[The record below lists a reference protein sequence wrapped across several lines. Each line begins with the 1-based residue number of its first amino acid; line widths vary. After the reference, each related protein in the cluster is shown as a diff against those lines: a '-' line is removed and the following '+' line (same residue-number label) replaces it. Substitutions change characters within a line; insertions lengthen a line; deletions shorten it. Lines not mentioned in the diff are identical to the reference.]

1 MKTLIIYTSHTGFT
15 KRYAE
20 WIAEKMSGELLDL
33 RDAQKKSDDYF
44 KDFDAICY
52 GGWAMAG
59 NLVKGKWFLE
69 KASDWQDKRLAMFCV
84 GGSPNENPDVDAF
97 LQNVLT
103 EEQKKYIKVFYCQ
116 GGFNYE
122 KMKAP
127 SRLAMKM
134 FISTLRNKKDATE
147 KEKAMAEKMA
157 SSYDISD
164 VKYIEPIVAYLLE
177 KDNTVEVDAV
187 SGATM
192 SSEVIKDAV
201 RDALRSG
208 L

>member
-1 MKTLIIYTSHTGFT
+1 MKTLIIYTSQTGFT

-33 RDAQKKSDDYF
+33 RDARKKSADYF

-69 KASDWQDKRLAMFCV
+69 KAFDWQDKRLAMFCV
-84 GGSPNENPDVDAF
+84 GGSPNDNPDVDAF
-97 LQNVLT
+97 LQNALT
-103 EEQKKYIKVFYCQ
+103 EEQKKYIKIFYCQ

-134 FISTLRNKKDATE
+134 FVSTLRNKKDATE
-147 KEKAMAEKMA
+147 KEKVMAEKMA

-177 KDNTVEVDAV
+177 KDNEKAV
-187 SGATM
+187 
-192 SSEVIKDAV
+192 
-201 RDALRSG
+201 
-208 L
+208 